1 MQSASR
7 QLSQGL
13 SGPAQHKTETG
24 GMKDHEKA

>member
-13 SGPAQHKTETG
+13 SGPARTQKETG